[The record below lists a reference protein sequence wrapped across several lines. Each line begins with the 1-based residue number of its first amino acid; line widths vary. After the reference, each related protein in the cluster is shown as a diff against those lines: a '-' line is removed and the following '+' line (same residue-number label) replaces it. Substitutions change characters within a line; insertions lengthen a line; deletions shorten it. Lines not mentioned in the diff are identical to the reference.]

1 MDEDEATA
9 LIMELIPD
17 LSKEDASNIL
27 WCCTGW
33 PNFFPFGKSMEE
45 CLRGEIRGFLASNLT
60 GKI

>member
-1 MDEDEATA
+1 MNEDEAIS
-9 LIMELIPD
+9 LIKELIPESSD
-17 LSKEDASNIL
+17 EDASTIL